1 MTNFDVCVCFVNGT
15 KNDAHSLS
23 MSISDNGDRLYS
35 YGTVMAQKLQNGAI
49 ILNDSKYSVT
59 TSKHQGEIRTAIRMY
74 AKTLKIYHTDKNV
87 PIDTYNITRYYTK

>member
-15 KNDAHSLS
+15 KNGAHSLS

>member
-15 KNDAHSLS
+15 KNGAHSLS

-35 YGTVMAQKLQNGAI
+35 YDTVIAQKLQNGAI
-49 ILNDSKYSVT
+49 ILNDTKYSVT
-59 TSKHQGEIRTAIRMY
+59 TSKHQSEIRYAIRMS

-87 PIDTYNITRYYTK
+87 PRGTYNITHYYSK

>member
-15 KNDAHSLS
+15 KNGAHSLS

-35 YGTVMAQKLQNGAI
+35 YGTVIAQKLQNGAI
-49 ILNDSKYSVT
+49 VLNDTKYSMT
-59 TSKHQGEIRTAIRMY
+59 TSHHQSHIRYAVSVY

-87 PIDTYNITRYYTK
+87 PRGTYDITRYYTK